1 MTIAK
6 SSFLVA
12 TSRIAN
18 LFICSLLFCSPITAY
33 SGEIEN
39 TFELLWET
47 LWHET
52 GTPLEVQKWDQLTV
66 KYRYFG
72 VNLESH
78 RKNIEKILAQT
89 TALAGVKFED
99 VSSQADSEKI
109 AQFTI
114 EVVRDNGDFPEGLAC
129 YVQIP
134 EAPGGRIKKATLRM
148 RDRWGYFCAYH
159 EMMHAMGIKG
169 HPSGDTVLTYFNTR
183 SDKFLELDEFLLKTF
198 YSVWMKPGMTPFQAM
213 DVLTQTW
220 VAEYASEEPNIE
232 KTRQAFLGKTI
243 NDMKAFAQG
252 RGELPRILLR
262 SSRATSGGTDYGRT
276 AIAWYLGLAYL
287 QGHLVKPDLKEAEK
301 WFELCAMRAF
311 PTSMLMLGNLKEN
324 IRNSEEALE
333 RAYYWYTLAET
344 YQAPTAA
351 ARRQVVASKLSAET
365 LARLDKEIATFKPR

>member
-1 MTIAK
+1 MQIAN
-6 SSFLVA
+6 SSFSMM
-12 TSRIAN
+12 SRKMASFLASAA
-18 LFICSLLFCSPITAY
+18 LFFVPATAY
-33 SGEIEN
+33 CGEIEN
-39 TFELLWET
+39 AFDLLWET
-47 LWHET
+47 LWQET
-52 GTPLEVQKWDQLTV
+52 GTPFEVQKWDQLTV

-99 VSSQADSEKI
+99 ISSQADSEKI
-109 AQFTI
+109 AQFEI
-114 EVVRDNGDFPEGLAC
+114 EVVRDNGDIPENTAC
-129 YVQIP
+129 YVNVS
-134 EAPGGRIKKATLRM
+134 EAPGGRIKKAILRM
-148 RDRWGYFCAYH
+148 RDRLAYFCAYH

-183 SDKFLELDEFLLKTF
+183 SDKYLALDEFLLKAF

-243 NDMKAFAQG
+243 INMKAFAEG
-252 RGELPRILLR
+252 KGELPRILLR
-262 SSRATSGGTDYGRT
+262 SGRATGGGTANGRT

-287 QGHLVKPDLKEAEK
+287 QGHLVKADLKEAEK
-301 WFELCAMRAF
+301 WFELGAMRAF
-311 PTSMLMLGNLKEN
+311 PISMLMLGTLKEN
-324 IRNSEEALE
+324 IRNSDDALE

-351 ARRQVVASKLSAET
+351 VRRQVVASKLSAET
-365 LARLDKEIATFKPR
+365 IARLDKEIATFKPR